1 MVVFV
6 SAGCSL
12 SGNEGSVEISRYSG
26 ESVFLSC
33 SVKCTAQHEPDS
45 KFRWKLPNYIEI
57 NHTINPTE
65 RRLYQGRLHMFDISS
80 GNFSLLI
87 SNLTEE
93 DEGLYSCWSNEN
105 QHKNFS
111 LTVKGCTLSET
122 EREPETK
129 YTGDSVLLSCS
140 CEDPN
145 SKPEDFRWTHVES
158 SGTEVSSETPRY
170 KDRVHTFH
178 KTTPSNLSLLISNL
192 TEDDQGTYRCT
203 VNHKTSADIRLIV
216 KGCTLSETERETE
229 TKYTGDSVL
238 LSCSCEDP
246 NTKPEDFRWTH
257 VESSGTEVSSETP
270 RYKDRVHTFHKTTPS
285 NLSLLISNLTEDD
298 QGTYRCTVNHK
309 TSADTRLIVKGCVL
323 SEHHIT
329 KSSSAGESVIL
340 PCSCEDPQTRP
351 EHFEWTRAAVNETLV
366 SDTKE
371 INGRFQTIRDSPHNL
386 FLRIS
391 NLTETDGGLY
401 VCSVNGKQSRH
412 VTLTLTD
419 PAVINALDYRYY
431 LIFLLS
437 LLCLMLLAAGC
448 IFWRFAR
455 AKKGSRGS
463 QEIQRSNDEDEV
475 TYSTVMQIKGKKTA
489 EILQQDD
496 VTYSSVTDIKG
507 KKRPHKKEEG
517 VVYSTVADM
526 SRSTQDDVT
535 YSSVVH
541 IKSHKPKSRQNN
553 AEEAT
558 IYASVQKDKT

>member
-1 MVVFV
+1 
-6 SAGCSL
+6 
-12 SGNEGSVEISRYSG
+12 
-26 ESVFLSC
+26 
-33 SVKCTAQHEPDS
+33 
-45 KFRWKLPNYIEI
+45 
-57 NHTINPTE
+57 
-65 RRLYQGRLHMFDISS
+65 MFDISS

-87 SNLTEE
+87 SNLTKE

-122 EREPETK
+122 EREP
-129 YTGDSVLLSCS
+129 
-140 CEDPN
+140 
-145 SKPEDFRWTHVES
+145 
-158 SGTEVSSETPRY
+158 
-170 KDRVHTFH
+170 
-178 KTTPSNLSLLISNL
+178 
-192 TEDDQGTYRCT
+192 
-203 VNHKTSADIRLIV
+203 
-216 KGCTLSETERETE
+216 E

-309 TSADTRLIVKGCVL
+309 TSADTRLIVK
-323 SEHHIT
+323 
-329 KSSSAGESVIL
+329 
-340 PCSCEDPQTRP
+340 
-351 EHFEWTRAAVNETLV
+351 
-366 SDTKE
+366 
-371 INGRFQTIRDSPHNL
+371 
-386 FLRIS
+386 
-391 NLTETDGGLY
+391 
-401 VCSVNGKQSRH
+401 
-412 VTLTLTD
+412 D
-419 PAVINALDYRYY
+419 PAVINALDYQYY
-431 LIFLLS
+431 LIFLVF
-437 LLCLMLLAAGC
+437 LLCLMLLLAAGC

-475 TYSTVMQIKGKKTA
+475 TYSTVMQIKGKKPA

-558 IYASVQKDKT
+558 IYAKSPGHTADASEMMDTQKKT